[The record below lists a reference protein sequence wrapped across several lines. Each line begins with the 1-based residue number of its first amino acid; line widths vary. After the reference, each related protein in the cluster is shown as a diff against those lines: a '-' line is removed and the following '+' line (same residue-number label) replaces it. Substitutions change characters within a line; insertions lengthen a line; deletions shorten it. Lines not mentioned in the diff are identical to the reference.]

1 MIWRFMHRWLG
12 LTLGSVAL
20 LLALT
25 GVILATYPAIDAF
38 NALPAASELSV
49 ATLAE
54 RITGRIA
61 GVEQIRRLPSGDIV
75 VYSFDDGQAQAAR
88 IDPEDGSVLQS
99 WQPSAFSRWVKNLH
113 RSLLLGDAGRMIAAA
128 VAWNAIRSPAA
139 L

>member
-99 WQPSAFSRWVKNLH
+99 W
-113 RSLLLGDAGRMIAAA
+113 
-128 VAWNAIRSPAA
+128 
-139 L
+139 

>member
-38 NALPAASELSV
+38 NAVPAASELSV
-49 ATLAE
+49 ASLAE
-54 RITGRIA
+54 RITGHIA

-75 VYSFDDGQAQAAR
+75 VYSFNDGQAQAAR
-88 IDPEDGSVLQS
+88 IDPKDGSVLQS
-99 WQPSAFSRWVKNLH
+99 WQPSAFARWVKNLH
-113 RSLLLGDAGRMIAAA
+113 RSFLLGDAGRMSAAA
-128 VAWNAIRSPAA
+128 VALGHFDEA
-139 L
+139 